1 MRSLHPYLAAETKEE
16 NSPLES
22 STIPDPLPSG
32 MPTAGQLVARVEA
45 MLLRFL
51 RQPPSNRLP
60 VVLELPEQELPWNRR
75 TEEDGGIGG
84 GQGDE
89 EEEEEDDEEVDDEEA
104 VECVGEV
111 GVSSHTPES
120 LKRPPP
126 RTALGPA
133 STLPQSPPTRIL
145 SRMAIIDSILDT
157 SLPGEGMAKL

>member
-22 STIPDPLPSG
+22 STIADPFPSG

-60 VVLELPEQELPWNRR
+60 VVLELPEQEFPWNRR

-84 GQGDE
+84 GQGDA

-126 RTALGPA
+126 RTPLVPA
-133 STLPQSPPTRIL
+133 SMLPQSPPTRIL